1 MRHVRPSAHERGAV
15 LVETTLVTGMV
26 LTLLLFS
33 VQVGLLGFLQITSDA
48 ASFVD
53 AHLHSVG
60 LQPQSHSTAE
70 TVTVGAFPQIAPGDI
85 STTPLPAPSAS
96 IPVDYHYN
104 GSASEQSQSQN
115 NRTGGVSMLQ
125 PTLIQSQ
132 VKPHQIFSMFGQ
144 NVGVAGTDTE
154 PQWEECGAH
163 YNVSNQTDLTCG
175 GSGPSNFQVDYFTG
189 GENTPPYYVGF
200 NYIKHCGDPQP
211 WTTCTSDGSHP
222 GVDFIAFGVAEYL
235 DAGVIGNQQP
245 GNWGRKI
252 AGISGSAS
260 TGQDEATF
268 HEAACHQR
276 VYASLATFFNNYPSL
291 LAVYTSYIKSIVNV
305 VGSGTTNDFSQ
316 WNEFEYTN
324 NANSNQPDPAGHNA
338 DVATQ
343 TVYGWDEHVSQG
355 YGASGNSQPGNYPL
369 NPDRN
374 CP

>member
-96 IPVDYHYN
+96 IPVDYQYN
-104 GSASEQSQSQN
+104 GSANEQSGSQY

-132 VKPHQIFSMFGQ
+132 VKPHQIFSMFGHD
-144 NVGVAGTDTE
+144 VGVAGSDTE
-154 PQWEECGAH
+154 PQWKECGTH
-163 YNVSNQTDLTCG
+163 YNVSNQTDLSC
-175 GSGPSNFQVDYFTG
+175 SGAGAANFQTDYFSG

-200 NYIKHCGDPQP
+200 NYIKHCLDPQP
-211 WTTCTSDGSHP
+211 WTVCTSDASHP
-222 GVDFIAFGVAEYL
+222 GADFIAFGVAEYL
-235 DAGVIGNQQP
+235 DAGVIGKNQAQA
-245 GNWGRKI
+245 GNWGRTKP
-252 AGISGSAS
+252 GISGSA
-260 TGQDEATF
+260 GEDEPTF

-276 VYASLATFFNNYPSL
+276 VYSSLATYFTNYPNL
-291 LAVYTSYIKSIVNV
+291 LAVYTSYIRSIVKN
-305 VGSGTTNDFSQ
+305 GPTSDFSN
-316 WNEFEYTN
+316 WHEFDVNKAGQT
-324 NANSNQPDPAGHNA
+324 DPAGLKAGA
-338 DVATQ
+338 DIR
-343 TVYGWDEHVSQG
+343 TVYGWDTPLQQG
-355 YGASGNSQPGNYPL
+355 YGAGGHSQPGTYPL
-369 NPDRN
+369 NPDGN